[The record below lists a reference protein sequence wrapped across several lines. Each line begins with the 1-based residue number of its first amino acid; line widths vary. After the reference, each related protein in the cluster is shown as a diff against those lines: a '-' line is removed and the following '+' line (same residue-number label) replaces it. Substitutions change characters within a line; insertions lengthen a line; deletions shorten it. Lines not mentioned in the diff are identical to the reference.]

1 MDINIDLA
9 GCKTLWHTPEGIC
22 ALVEDVPDLACM
34 ALLVE
39 PLRET
44 MRPRERAEMRQAVVG
59 RYRQLTRPGT
69 LDGPRMADSCS

>member
-1 MDINIDLA
+1 MDIDMDVDIAD
-9 GCKTLWHTPEGIC
+9 CKTLWHTPEGVC

-44 MRPRERAEMRQAVVG
+44 IRPRLRAAMRQAVVA

-69 LDGPRMADSCS
+69 LDGPLIADV